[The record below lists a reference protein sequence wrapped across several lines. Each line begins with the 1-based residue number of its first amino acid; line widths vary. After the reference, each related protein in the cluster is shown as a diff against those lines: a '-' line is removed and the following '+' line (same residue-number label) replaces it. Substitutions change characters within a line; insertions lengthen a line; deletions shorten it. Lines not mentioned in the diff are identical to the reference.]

1 MGTGLSYSDVTL
13 LEPLAE
19 AFGLGVEELVACEK
33 EEEEPVKAVLEISRE
48 NRQKERRKNILR
60 TALSA
65 PVMLGVAFGYL
76 VYEHLCQ

>member
-65 PVMLGVAFGYL
+65 LVMLGVAFGYL